1 MKYRKKTVIEKS
13 QIKKI
18 IKKNKS
24 KNLKKLS
31 RWKIICKIYFSMKIF
46 QSSHIRKY
54 SWKKKDYWMLMS
66 EV

>member
-31 RWKIICKIYFSMKIF
+31 R
-46 QSSHIRKY
+46 
-54 SWKKKDYWMLMS
+54 
-66 EV
+66 